1 MTPTRF
7 SRVCAVLALACVG
20 ALNPLFAQRAYR
32 QPPIAV
38 TRSGPKHLLYRVTG
52 SHGATVYLLGSVHLL
67 TAEAGRLPPEV
78 DTAFAHAKTIAFETS
93 LDTVMLR
100 APELL
105 ARGRYANGATL
116 RSSLSPAAVAALD
129 TVLPAYGLTVDQM
142 NGFKPWFVSMV
153 LSQLVMQRS
162 NFQAQYGVE
171 IQLNAR
177 AHEAGKTI
185 IGLEPVDVQLGL
197 FDSISPADQER
208 MLLDGGMPD
217 SASRELLRIKDAWLA
232 GDAERIDSIMN
243 RRTASSANLVATLVT
258 KRTLSW
264 MPAVLG
270 LLAGKDDALVVVGAG
285 HIVGSQGLVAL
296 LRAKGYTV
304 EQL

>member
-1 MTPTRF
+1 MTSRRF
-7 SRVCAVLALACVG
+7 SRACAISTLAWAVG
-20 ALNPLFAQRAYR
+20 FSPLFAQPAYS
-32 QPPIAV
+32 PEPIGVPRTGA
-38 TRSGPKHLLYRVTG
+38 KHLLYRVTG
-52 SHGATVYLLGSVHLL
+52 SHGATIYLLGSVHLL

-78 DTAFAHAKTIAFETS
+78 DTAFAHAKVIAFETS

-116 RSSLSPAAVAALD
+116 RSSLSPAGIAALD

-162 NFQAQYGVE
+162 SFQAQYGVE

-258 KRTLSW
+258 RRTLSW
-264 MPAVLG
+264 MPAILG
-270 LLAGKDDALVVVGAG
+270 LLSGKDDALVVVGAG
-285 HIVGSQGLVAL
+285 HIVGPQGIVAL
-296 LRAKGYTV
+296 LHAKGYTV

>member
-7 SRVCAVLALACVG
+7 ARVCAVSALACG
-20 ALNPLFAQRAYR
+20 AAWNALFAQPAYASA
-32 QPPIAV
+32 PIAV
-38 TRSGPKHLLYRVTG
+38 AQTAPKHLLYRVTG
-52 SHGATVYLLGSVHLL
+52 SHGATIYLLGSVHLL
-67 TAEAGRLPPEV
+67 TAESGTLPPEV
-78 DTAFAHAKTIAFETS
+78 DTAFAHAKTVMFETS
-93 LDTVMLR
+93 LDTAMLR

-116 RSSLSPAAVAALD
+116 RSSISPAAVAALD

-162 NFQAQYGVE
+162 NFQAQFGVE

-177 AHEAGKTI
+177 AHEAGKRI

-217 SASRELLRIKDAWLA
+217 SASQELRQIKDAWLA
-232 GDAERIDSIMN
+232 GDAERLDSIMN
-243 RRTASSANLVATLVT
+243 SRSAGSANLVATLVIR
-258 KRTLSW
+258 RTLSW
-264 MPAVLG
+264 MPAVLA
-270 LLAGKDDALVVVGAG
+270 LLAGREDALVVVGAG
-285 HIVGSQGLVAL
+285 HIVGSQGIVAL

>member
-1 MTPTRF
+1 M
-7 SRVCAVLALACVG
+7 
-20 ALNPLFAQRAYR
+20 
-32 QPPIAV
+32 
-38 TRSGPKHLLYRVTG
+38 
-52 SHGATVYLLGSVHLL
+52 
-67 TAEAGRLPPEV
+67 
-78 DTAFAHAKTIAFETS
+78 
-93 LDTVMLR
+93 
-100 APELL
+100 
-105 ARGRYANGATL
+105 
-116 RSSLSPAAVAALD
+116 
-129 TVLPAYGLTVDQM
+129 LPAYGLTIDQM

-217 SASRELLRIKDAWLA
+217 SASQELLRIKDAWLA

-243 RRTASSANLVATLVT
+243 RRTAGSANLVATLVT

-264 MPAVLG
+264 MPAILD
-270 LLAGKDDALVVVGAG
+270 LLAGHDDALVVVGAG

>member
-1 MTPTRF
+1 MTPKRF
-7 SRVCAVLALACVG
+7 SRVCAVLALACV
-20 ALNPLFAQRAYR
+20 AAMNPLFAQRAYR
-32 QPPIAV
+32 QPPIAAPR
-38 TRSGPKHLLYRVTG
+38 TGPKHLLYRVTG

-78 DTAFAHAKTIAFETS
+78 DTAFARAKIIAFETS

-129 TVLPAYGLTVDQM
+129 TVLPAYGLTFDQM

>member
-1 MTPTRF
+1 MTPLRL
-7 SRVCAVLALACVG
+7 SRACAVAALACVV
-20 ALNPLFAQRAYR
+20 AFNPVLAQRTYR
-32 QPPIAV
+32 PGPIAV
-38 TRSGPKHLLYRVTG
+38 QRTGPKHLLYRVTG
-52 SHGATVYLLGSVHLL
+52 AHGATVYLLGSVHLL

-116 RSSLSPAAVAALD
+116 RSSLSPAGIAALD

-177 AHEAGKTI
+177 AHDAGKTI

-243 RRTASSANLVATLVT
+243 RRTPGSANLVATLVT
-258 KRTLSW
+258 RRTLSW
-264 MPAVLG
+264 MPAILG

-285 HIVGSQGLVAL
+285 HIVGSQGIVAL
-296 LRAKGYTV
+296 LRAKGYAV

>member
-1 MTPTRF
+1 MTPRRF
-7 SRVCAVLALACVG
+7 SRVCAVLALACVA

-32 QPPIAV
+32 QQPIAV
-38 TRSGPKHLLYRVTG
+38 PRSGPKHLLYRVTG

-116 RSSLSPAAVAALD
+116 LSSLSPAAVAALD

>member
-1 MTPTRF
+1 MTPLRF
-7 SRVCAVLALACVG
+7 SRTCVVSALAWVV
-20 ALNPLFAQRAYR
+20 AFNPLFAQRAYR
-32 QPPIAV
+32 SGSIAV
-38 TRSGPKHLLYRVTG
+38 PVGPKHLLYRATG

-67 TAEAGRLPPEV
+67 TAEAGKLPPEV

-116 RSSLSPAAVAALD
+116 RSSLSPAGIAALD

-142 NGFKPWFVSMV
+142 NGFKPWFVSML

-171 IQLNAR
+171 IQLNTR

-185 IGLEPVDVQLGL
+185 IGLESVDVQLGL
-197 FDSISPADQER
+197 FDSISPSDQER

-232 GDAERIDSIMN
+232 GDADRIDSIMN
-243 RRTASSANLVATLVT
+243 RRTPGSANLIATLVT
-258 KRTLSW
+258 RRTLSW
-264 MPAVLG
+264 MPAILG
-270 LLAGKDDALVVVGAG
+270 LLDGKDDALVVVGAG
-285 HIVGSQGLVAL
+285 HIVGPQGIVAL
-296 LRAKGYTV
+296 LRAKGYTI

>member
-1 MTPTRF
+1 MTPRRF
-7 SRVCAVLALACVG
+7 SRVCAVLALACVA

-32 QPPIAV
+32 QQPIAV
-38 TRSGPKHLLYRVTG
+38 PRSGPKHLLYRVTG